1 MLSAWTHKLRLVHRI
16 NLTFYLAVALVVGL
30 IALFYL
36 SSRDMVTRV
45 EESYTRQIKML
56 EYTDAIK
63 RTLRKLDYLALKN
76 ALEGVKDFQTQ
87 SRLLHD
93 TLFDNLKKLENN
105 PVLQQNRTIQ
115 KIIHNIKNRMIG
127 YKAIASSLKEDV
139 AEDPEDGLYAIMG
152 LAKTSR
158 ILSRELA
165 ELETRIDRYNQ
176 QQITQMNEMI
186 HRRRHLVIGLVTLVF
201 FFMYWLN
208 KQVANSIVQKV
219 EKLHELIAS
228 FLRVLTTKKGQ
239 IASVT
244 FSSDDEISQIGKLI
258 QTNLHVAEELIALE
272 REEKRRIEAEVKK
285 ATAEIRALNK
295 EIEATQRE
303 VVFTMGA
310 VAEKRSKETGYH
322 VKRVAEYSFIL
333 ARLYGLSLEESL
345 RLKNASPMHDIGKLG
360 IPDAILNKPGK
371 LTDEEFEIMKTHTK
385 IGYEMLKHS
394 KRPILK
400 TAAIVAHEHH
410 ERWDGKGY
418 PRGLRGEE
426 IHIYGR
432 ITAVADVFDALGSDR
447 VYKKAWPVEKI
458 INLFKEERGRQF
470 DPVLVDLFLDNLE
483 HFLAAKVNIEQMGD
497 NMALSRY
504 IENFEQVDEYI
515 GKKRKGEV

>member
-1 MLSAWTHKLRLVHRI
+1 MTALLNRLRLFHKI
-16 NLTFYLAVALVVGL
+16 NLTFYISFVLVLFL
-30 IALFYL
+30 IFFFYNT
-36 SSRDMVTRV
+36 SRYMVTSIER
-45 EESYTRQIKML
+45 SYEKRIRML
-56 EYTDAIK
+56 EYTDTIK
-63 RTLRKLDYLALKN
+63 KSLRRLDYMAVKN
-76 ALEGVKDFQTQ
+76 ALEGVKDFKRKSEEQ
-87 SRLLHD
+87 RRILLN
-93 TLFDNLKKLENN
+93 NLEMLKRN
-105 PVLQQNRTIQ
+105 PVF
-115 KIIHNIKNRMIG
+115 IHNRDIVREIDRIRNRMIG
-127 YKAIASSLKEDV
+127 YKSIAESLKEEVQD
-139 AEDPEDGLYAIMG
+139 DPEDGMYAILA

-158 ILSRELA
+158 IISSELADLERKIDYYCRLEIERTHEEIMQTRLLAFGFVMLIFWLMYRLNRRVADMILEKVQKLHKLISSFLEVLSR
-165 ELETRIDRYNQ
+165 
-176 QQITQMNEMI
+176 
-186 HRRRHLVIGLVTLVF
+186 
-201 FFMYWLN
+201 
-208 KQVANSIVQKV
+208 
-219 EKLHELIAS
+219 
-228 FLRVLTTKKGQ
+228 KKGAVEHVSF
-239 IASVT
+239 ASN
-244 FSSDDEISQIGKLI
+244 DEIATIGKLI
-258 QTNLHVAEELIALE
+258 ESNLHLAEEIIAKE
-272 REEKRRIEAEVKK
+272 REEAHRIEEEVKK

-310 VAEKRSKETGYH
+310 IAEKRSKETGYH
-322 VKRVAEYSFIL
+322 VKRVAEYSMIL

-345 RLKNASPMHDIGKLG
+345 RLKDASPMHDIGKLG

-371 LTDEEFEIMKTHTK
+371 LTDEEFEIIKTHTK

-394 KRPILK
+394 ERPILK

-447 VYKKAWPVEKI
+447 VYKKAWPLEKI

-470 DPVLVDLFLDNLE
+470 DPELVDLFLDNLE
-483 HFLAAKVNIEQMGD
+483 HFLAAKTNIEKEGD

-504 IENFEQVDEYI
+504 IENFERVDEYI